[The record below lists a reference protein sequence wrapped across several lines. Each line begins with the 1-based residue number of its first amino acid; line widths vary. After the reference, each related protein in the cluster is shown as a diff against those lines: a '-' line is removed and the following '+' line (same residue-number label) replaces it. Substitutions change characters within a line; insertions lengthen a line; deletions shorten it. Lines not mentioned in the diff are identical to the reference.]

1 MLQGF
6 VSCRQGTLCPARGS
20 GCALSPAVFIV
31 FILQEPLGGPLPQ
44 DALPECPTSGGLLQ
58 ILLQRPIQQLETQTP
73 HSDPTQTLVASR
85 FLCHRSELPHHPPTP
100 MVAWD
105 GCQLDNGKPLS
116 LSVFIYFV
124 IHFFSTPAQC
134 WFSLPSPTCQAA
146 RPGGCS
152 TVANNSRTW
161 AGSVGPGMPRGL
173 GVPS

>member
-31 FILQEPLGGPLPQ
+31 FILQEPLGGPLSQ

-116 LSVFIYFV
+116 LSFYLFCNT
-124 IHFFSTPAQC
+124 FFQHSCAVLVL
-134 WFSLPSPTCQAA
+134 SALSYLPSCEAWGLFNSCQ
-146 RPGGCS
+146 
-152 TVANNSRTW
+152 
-161 AGSVGPGMPRGL
+161 
-173 GVPS
+173 